1 MTAPAH
7 LVSALTSRRAAAARA
22 VLLAAGACA
31 LAAGCSAGGSSA
43 GATMAPA
50 ASGHAPARGVTAG
63 GASRAANG
71 VADAGT
77 TGRAAAS
84 AGAATGR
91 AATAGAGTTAGR
103 FAVPLPGGQ
112 SVIFTASLS
121 LRTRNVQATV
131 ARATRLAQ
139 SAGGYVSGEHTS
151 VVRAG
156 RPATPRVNIQFKIPA
171 AAYRATLG
179 ALGSLG
185 TKRSETQRAQDV
197 TGTVADVNSRVA
209 SAEAAI
215 AQLRK
220 LLTRAGSVGALLTV
234 QEQINQEEASLE
246 ALQSQQR
253 ALARETAYATIS
265 LTVTRAAPPPAP
277 GHHHKAA
284 AGFLRGLAA
293 GWHALRTAVTW
304 ILTVA
309 GAVLP
314 FVIPAGLA
322 VLAAIAGRRW
332 WVGRRRAGAT
342 PAAD

>member
-1 MTAPAH
+1 MTAP
-7 LVSALTSRRAAAARA
+7 VTRLTAPLSRPRRAAAWT
-22 VLLAAGACA
+22 LLLTVGACL
-31 LAAGCSAGGSSA
+31 LAAGCSSGGSATSGAAHGTAAGG
-43 GATMAPA
+43 GAVAAPLPA
-50 ASGHAPARGVTAG
+50 NVPGVPARTKA
-63 GASRAANG
+63 
-71 VADAGT
+71 
-77 TGRAAAS
+77 TGSSGSGAS
-84 AGAATGR
+84 AGLTS
-91 AATAGAGTTAGR
+91 
-103 FAVPLPGGQ
+103 VPLPGGQ
-112 SVIFTASLS
+112 SVIFTATLS
-121 LRTRNVQATV
+121 LRANDIQATV
-131 ARATRLAQ
+131 AKATQLAQ
-139 SAGGYVSGEHTS
+139 AAGGYVSGEQASMTQSRHHKAMVS
-151 VVRAG
+151 
-156 RPATPRVNIQFKIPA
+156 IQFKVPA
-171 AAYRATLG
+171 ADYQSTLG
-179 ALGSLG
+179 ALSALG
-185 TKRSETQRAQDV
+185 AKRSETQQAQDV